1 MRGNSI
7 HDDFSSLLTMRRGAQ
22 FLGSSEKQWEAKL
35 PTCSLI
41 INENSQKCAE
51 QKKCAVIGKI
61 GNKPPSVHLQGLNQ
75 MTQQRRCNMFIF
87 VAYFLLVMRFI
98 LLSIISAIVLS
109 SCGGE
114 NHKWEP
120 LVSKEGNF
128 TVTMPTPVEKAEKT
142 ELTTFGKQPRYFVRW
157 KPSSFAIDK
166 FKLFEVSYTNCPA
179 SATTDSARLNA
190 TLDSAVELRKKD
202 FSEIEVLSSQNIELN
217 GYPGRAF
224 FYDDNKGNTMV
235 TVKMCIAKGKL
246 YDLVVIAK
254 KNYATTN
261 ESGTFFD
268 SFKLLYE

>member
-1 MRGNSI
+1 M
-7 HDDFSSLLTMRRGAQ
+7 
-22 FLGSSEKQWEAKL
+22 
-35 PTCSLI
+35 
-41 INENSQKCAE
+41 
-51 QKKCAVIGKI
+51 
-61 GNKPPSVHLQGLNQ
+61 HLQGLNQ
-75 MTQQRRCNMFIF
+75 MTQQRRGNMFIF

-98 LLSIISAIVLS
+98 LLSFISAIVLS

-128 TVTMPTPVEKAEKT
+128 TITMPTPVEKAEKT

-268 SFKLLYE
+268 SFKLLQE

>member
-1 MRGNSI
+1 MRLI
-7 HDDFSSLLTMRRGAQ
+7 LT
-22 FLGSSEKQWEAKL
+22 F
-35 PTCSLI
+35 
-41 INENSQKCAE
+41 
-51 QKKCAVIGKI
+51 
-61 GNKPPSVHLQGLNQ
+61 
-75 MTQQRRCNMFIF
+75 F
-87 VAYFLLVMRFI
+87 
-98 LLSIISAIVLS
+98 ISAIILS

-120 LVSKEGNF
+120 YVSKEGNF
-128 TVTMPTPVEKAEKT
+128 TITMPTPIEKAEKN

-202 FSEIEVLSSQNIELN
+202 FSEIEVLSSQSIELN

-224 FYDDNKGNTMV
+224 FYDDTKGNTMV
-235 TVKMCIAKGKL
+235 TVKLCIANGKL

-254 KNYATTN
+254 KNYATAN
-261 ESGTFFD
+261 ESGAFFD
-268 SFKLLYE
+268 SFKLLQ